1 VSGDATTASFG
12 LLSVFAMPDVS
23 VGAFTAPL
31 TAGGTIDV
39 GAMGFEIAF
48 NKATGFN

>member
-1 VSGDATTASFG
+1 
-12 LLSVFAMPDVS
+12 MPDVS